1 MNPRARRSLVVV
13 LAGID
18 GAGKTTAGRLLAQRL
33 AADGDPVIFA
43 LNSSGRRVMSR
54 WCARWK
60 IHPSA
65 ALLDAFE
72 SGIRALNVLTSQLRA
87 SVRSGAVIMDRYL
100 YCQLALRRA
109 RGLPRGRFLP
119 LLIRLLPTP
128 DIVFYFTIQPDLAHA
143 RITRRAADIET
154 LEHLEAFDDAYSQLP
169 EFLSFVMI
177 DATQTT
183 EQMVQDMLREIR
195 GLELQR

>member
-1 MNPRARRSLVVV
+1 MIPKARRSVVVV

-18 GAGKTTAGRLLAQRL
+18 GAGKTTAGRVLAQRL
-33 AADGDPVIFA
+33 AADGDPVLFTP
-43 LNSSGRRVMSR
+43 NSSGRRVMSK

-60 IHPSA
+60 IHPPA
-65 ALLDAFE
+65 NLLDALE
-72 SGIRALNVLTSQLRA
+72 SGIRALNVLCSQARA
-87 SVRSGAVIMDRYL
+87 STRSGVVIMDRYL

-109 RGLPRGRFLP
+109 RGLPRGRLLP
-119 LLIRLLPTP
+119 LLIRLLPAP
-128 DIVFYFTIQPDLAHA
+128 DLVFYFTIHPDLAHA
-143 RITRRAADIET
+143 RITSRAADIET
-154 LEHLEAFDDAYSQLP
+154 LEHLKAFDDAYSQLP

-195 GLELQR
+195 T